1 MLFTYNEQDDIA
13 LHYLSKFDG
22 KTIMAAENYFSV
34 DREATLAESEETTVG
49 DQSPGLYPYLM
60 KYHDQSIGAMQL

>member
-1 MLFTYNEQDDIA
+1 MFCYQVLFTYNEQDDIA

-34 DREATLAESEETTVG
+34 DREAKLAESTETSEG
-49 DQSPGLYPYLM
+49 DQSQGLYPC
-60 KYHDQSIGAMQL
+60 DVI

>member
-1 MLFTYNEQDDIA
+1 LFTYNEQDDIA

-34 DREATLAESEETTVG
+34 DREAKLAESAETSKG
-49 DQSPGLYPYLM
+49 DQSPGLYAHDM
-60 KYHDQSIGAMQL
+60 KYHDQCS